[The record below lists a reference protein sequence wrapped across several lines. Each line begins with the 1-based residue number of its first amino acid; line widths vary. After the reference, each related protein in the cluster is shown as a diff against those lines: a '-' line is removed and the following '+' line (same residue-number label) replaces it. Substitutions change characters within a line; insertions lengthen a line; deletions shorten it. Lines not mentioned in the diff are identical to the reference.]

1 MIQYSYDGRQRKS
14 QVFKNSALLR
24 SFVYLDQTRMLA
36 EQNSSGG
43 FRSVFVWG
51 EKPNTPEYLIRGGQI
66 YKLIVDPRGSVRLV
80 VNAETGEVVSR
91 MSYDEFGR
99 RLSGERVGFQPFQ
112 FAGGRRDI
120 GSGLLQF
127 GARHYDPVVGRW
139 ISKDPIGFDGGDTN
153 LYGYVL
159 NDPVNFV
166 DFDGKSPFLI
176 IAPYLA
182 FETGFFIGA
191 TINRIAFN
199 VPYSQTYRDANPLLN
214 FTESIVPT

>member
-1 MIQYSYDGRQRKS
+1 
-14 QVFKNSALLR
+14 
-24 SFVYLDQTRMLA
+24 MLA

-166 DFDGKSPFLI
+166 DPSGLLPNGVCVLLFTGGGLSAGTFVGSFPVGTMYGGLAGFGIGLTICPDDSKAEKRHSSSQPYNSPSFSYEPDKGE
-176 IAPYLA
+176 AC
-182 FETGFFIGA
+182 E
-191 TINRIAFN
+191 
-199 VPYSQTYRDANPLLN
+199 
-214 FTESIVPT
+214 